1 MASAKESWRD
11 QLDQDLDCLR
21 ECTYVEEADEISLL
35 IRHTVE
41 SQGLDAQIAYS
52 RFRKIVGQLALLCFH
67 KCKAPLEPLLDIQ

>member
-1 MASAKESWRD
+1 MDSWRD

-35 IRHTVE
+35 IRRTVE

-52 RFRKIVGQLALLCFH
+52 RFRKIVSQLALLSH
-67 KCKAPLEPLLDIQ
+67 IPLSHSLYLDIQ